1 MGVGDIRPEL
11 DSTPKR
17 RHRVLL
23 LHNRYQHRG
32 GEDSVV
38 DSEVELLR
46 ERGHDVELMIWD
58 NEEINQISKAQAAV
72 RTIWSSDSTRR
83 VTEAIRQFGPDVVH
97 VHNSFPL
104 ASPAVYWAADRA
116 GLPVIK
122 TLHNFRL
129 MCPQAM
135 LLRDGKV
142 CEDCL
147 GKVPWRAIQHRCYRD
162 SAAASAAITSML
174 VTHRA
179 MGTWR
184 HRITRYIALN
194 DFCRNKFIDGG
205 LPAERI
211 VIKPNFVASEPPA
224 ADAARDGLLF
234 VGRISAEKGI
244 DALAR
249 AARLMPQARI
259 RVIGGGPAED
269 LLKGIPNVE
278 LLGPKSGPEVM
289 AWMAR
294 SVALLLPSVW
304 YENFPRTLVESFAQG
319 LPVIAS
325 RIGALG
331 ELIEHGRTG
340 LLFEVGNPEDLARQS
355 QKALADPDAMRRMGE
370 AARQTYEAHYTP
382 EVNYGILTR
391 IYDEAIAARRTT
403 EMARA

>member
-1 MGVGDIRPEL
+1 MGTGNIRPEL
-11 DSTPKR
+11 DTAPKR
-17 RHRVLL
+17 DHRVLL

-46 ERGHDVELMIWD
+46 ERGHDVELLSWD
-58 NEEINQISKAQAAV
+58 NDEIKTLSPVKAAV
-72 RTIWSSDSTRR
+72 RTIWSSDSTSR
-83 VTEAIRQFGPDVVH
+83 VTEAIARFRPDVVH

-147 GKVPWRAIQHRCYRD
+147 GTVPWRAIQHRCYRD
-162 SAAASAAITSML
+162 SAAASAVCASML

-179 MGTWR
+179 LGTWR
-184 HRITRYIALN
+184 QRITRYIALN
-194 DFCRNKFIDGG
+194 QFCRNKFIEGG

-211 VIKPNFVASEPPA
+211 VIKPNFVASVPPQ

-244 DALAR
+244 DTLAR
-249 AARLMPQARI
+249 AARLMPEARI
-259 RVIGGGPAED
+259 RVIGGGPAEGE
-269 LLKGIPNVE
+269 LRGIDNIE
-278 LLGPKSGPEVM
+278 LLGPKSGAEVM

-331 ELIEHGRTG
+331 ELIEPGRTG
-340 LLFEVGNPEDLARQS
+340 LLFEVGNPEDLARAGRQ
-355 QKALADPDAMRRMGE
+355 ALADLPAMRRMGE
-370 AARQTYEAHYTP
+370 AARQVYEDHYTP
-382 EVNYGILTR
+382 AANYEILTR
-391 IYDEAIAARRTT
+391 IYDEAIAARRG
-403 EMARA
+403 A